1 MKLQIAS
8 AWEHHWQRGREVQ
21 QEADGTA
28 RQFSNMSWRVI
39 CEGVAGAMSEVGD
52 TAMEASGAVA
62 LG

>member
-1 MKLQIAS
+1 MELRIAS
-8 AWEHHWQRGREVQ
+8 DREHHWQQGREVQ

-28 RQFSNMSWRVI
+28 RQFSNMIWGVI